1 MVISRLVLLGGFL
14 LVASGCADSIVLPS
28 NHDVISPGELRRSV
42 IEVNAKAVEIWITRS
57 TGAAARDPAAF
68 VLYFGGNGDR
78 ADRWLQVVAN
88 GWGSRPV
95 ELWGMNYPGCGG
107 SEGPT
112 RVAAVGPDAVAV
124 YDALRHTAGSR
135 PIYIDG
141 SSLGTTAALCVAARR
156 PVAGLILRNPPPLR
170 QLILGHYGWW
180 NLWLLA
186 IPTSMQIPA
195 DLDSIANAARCRSP
209 AVFVLSGAD
218 QVVPPRYHRLVVD
231 AYAGPKQII
240 DVPGASHNDPLP
252 KEAGDQLQ
260 RAMDW
265 LVPAK

>member
-1 MVISRLVLLGGFL
+1 MA
-14 LVASGCADSIVLPS
+14 AS
-28 NHDVISPGELRRSV
+28 
-42 IEVNAKAVEIWITRS
+42 
-57 TGAAARDPAAF
+57 
-68 VLYFGGNGDR
+68 
-78 ADRWLQVVAN
+78 VAN

-112 RVAAVGPDAVAV
+112 RVAAVGPDALAV
-124 YDALRHTAGSR
+124 YDALRQPAGSR

-141 SSLGTTAALCVAARR
+141 SSLGTTAALCVAAQR

-195 DLDSIANAARCRSP
+195 ELDSIANAARCRSP
-209 AVFVLSGAD
+209 AIFVLSGAD
-218 QVVPPRYHRLVVD
+218 QVVPPRYHRMVVN
-231 AYAGPKQII
+231 AYSGPKQII

-265 LVPAK
+265 LMPLESPAKPSRLDSRPTAPSQNQPAATTSARRRRRRAGGAFDPLAC